1 MNILA
6 ASLNVQAP
14 SASRMVQKLTG
25 LGLLNSE
32 RYGIIRLTESGNTLG
47 EFLLKRHQI
56 IEEFLALLG
65 IRHSLLAETEMIE
78 HNISLTT
85 LERIQDLNEFFKAYP
100 EIYSLFQK
108 HGSS

>member
-1 MNILA
+1 MPAQVVLIYPLRDITRNIA
-6 ASLNVQAP
+6 DRS
-14 SASRMVQKLTG
+14 KL
-25 LGLLNSE
+25 
-32 RYGIIRLTESGNTLG
+32 RYILIAYFGYV